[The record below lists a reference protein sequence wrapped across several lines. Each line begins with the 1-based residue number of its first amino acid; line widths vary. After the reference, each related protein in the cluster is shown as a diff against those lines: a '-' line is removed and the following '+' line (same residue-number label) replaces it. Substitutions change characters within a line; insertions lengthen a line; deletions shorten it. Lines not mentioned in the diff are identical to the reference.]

1 MESPA
6 PTINTWAGTNN
17 ASTFD
22 TWEDLEFYSCC
33 AQIQLYNPIC
43 TVIFLSLLLDV
54 NLAAPVPTH
63 WFKCPEKKVRNGL
76 RFCSWATNR
85 ILIFQLR
92 SRWVLLCWS
101 NGLKKDTGPTNKLS
115 HCCNAGTTWSHF
127 WAQPRT
133 GFLGTRMH
141 WDWARRSFSVP
152 RSQQKCP
159 ANLDRDLVHSK
170 SDQKSNRLRIRG
182 TPQKS
187 GNTNFKCNWLK
198 NIFQVPT
205 TGCNKVCRAATSAQW
220 QQPSLAIPKKVKK
233 SWTFGGR
240 KNTQVLSELTRQTI
254 PKYPKALTVQL
265 LMHIKNGDSTCFNPG
280 WDTLF
285 E

>member
-63 WFKCPEKKVRNGL
+63 WFKCPEKVRNGL

-101 NGLKKDTGPTNKLS
+101 NGLKKNTGPTNKLS
-115 HCCNAGTTWSHF
+115 HCYNAGTTWSHF

-133 GFLGTRMH
+133 GFLGTPMH

-170 SDQKSNRLRIRG
+170 SDQKSNRLRILG

-187 GNTNFKCNWLK
+187 GNTIFKCNWLK
-198 NIFQVPT
+198 NHWRTYFKFQPPDATKCVELQQVHNGNNPALPYCHT
-205 TGCNKVCRAATSAQW
+205 YWKLRNHERLEAGIHPSSFRADQANNPKVS
-220 QQPSLAIPKKVKK
+220 
-233 SWTFGGR
+233 
-240 KNTQVLSELTRQTI
+240 
-254 PKYPKALTVQL
+254 
-265 LMHIKNGDSTCFNPG
+265 
-280 WDTLF
+280 
-285 E
+285 

>member
-1 MESPA
+1 M
-6 PTINTWAGTNN
+6 
-17 ASTFD
+17 
-22 TWEDLEFYSCC
+22 
-33 AQIQLYNPIC
+33 
-43 TVIFLSLLLDV
+43 
-54 NLAAPVPTH
+54 
-63 WFKCPEKKVRNGL
+63 
-76 RFCSWATNR
+76 
-85 ILIFQLR
+85 
-92 SRWVLLCWS
+92 LLCWS
-101 NGLKKDTGPTNKLS
+101 NGFKTPDLQTNCHTVITLVQHEATS
-115 HCCNAGTTWSHF
+115 GLN
-127 WAQPRT
+127 
-133 GFLGTRMH
+133 L
-141 WDWARRSFSVP
+141 RRSFSVP

-170 SDQKSNRLRIRG
+170 SDQKSNRLRILG

-220 QQPSLAIPKKVKK
+220 QQPSLAIPKNVKK

-265 LMHIKNGDSTCFNPG
+265 LMHIKNGDSMCFNPG
-280 WDTLF
+280 RDTLF